1 MTTAETKNFEVLLE
15 DKRHELIRTIRGK
28 TAGLALEAGETEL
41 TDQIQ
46 GMAGR
51 DETAIMLDRFSSM
64 LDNVERSLQA
74 ISDGSYG
81 LCAMCEE
88 PIAVKRLKAIPWA
101 VHCVGCQEQ
110 FEAAQRSLAQAAIH
124 ERQLA
129 YLR

>member
-1 MTTAETKNFEVLLE
+1 MTTAETKNFEAALE
-15 DKRHELIRTIRGK
+15 DKRRELIRIIRGK

-41 TDQIQ
+41 IDQIQ

-64 LDNVERSLQA
+64 LENVERSLQA

-88 PIAVKRLKAIPWA
+88 SIAIKRLQAIPWA
-101 VHCVGCQEQ
+101 VHCIGCQEQ
-110 FEAAQRSLAQAAIH
+110 FEAAQTTVAKTAMA

>member
-1 MTTAETKNFEVLLE
+1 MTTAETKTFEAALE
-15 DKRHELIRTIRGK
+15 EKRRELIRIIRGK
-28 TAGLALEAGETEL
+28 TAGLALQPGETEL
-41 TDQIQ
+41 IDQIQ

-64 LDNVERSLQA
+64 LEKVERSLEA

-88 PIAVKRLKAIPWA
+88 PIPVKRLRAIPWA
-101 VHCVGCQEQ
+101 VYCVGCQEQ
-110 FEAAQRSLAQAAIH
+110 FETAQRNVAEIAH
-124 ERQLA
+124 HVRQLA